1 MVKEHFGF
9 NLILF
14 LFTYNQGFFTK
25 GEKGG
30 RGRFFNNSVLVFR
43 MQNRNPKKKT
53 DPR

>member
-1 MVKEHFGF
+1 MVKEHFGL

-30 RGRFFNNSVLVFR
+30 RGRFFNNSET
-43 MQNRNPKKKT
+43 KKKRIQGT
-53 DPR
+53 VL